1 MTHVIPV
8 DFLKESRWLVTI
20 NKGSWMRWGKKK
32 KFKGKWCISSVAAGI
47 FNLQLCFVLVLLFAA
62 FFSEEIFIDS
72 NASDREREGKR
83 KKKKKQKERLIRGS
97 KLTFH
102 TFAGLTT
109 KVQDIICH
117 RRYMKKPVSI
127 ALKLS
132 CEYPWLYTFLST
144 RNLRERE
151 RDYVTWLRTTKHILD
166 LLSKRGNH
174 PLTK

>member
-1 MTHVIPV
+1 
-8 DFLKESRWLVTI
+8 
-20 NKGSWMRWGKKK
+20 MRWEKKK

-83 KKKKKQKERLIRGS
+83 KKKKQKERLIRGS

-102 TFAGLTT
+102 TYAGLTT